1 MKLQMIRLVFTG
13 LISATLLATFHN
25 RLVSSGESTLDLAIL
40 RRSILTEHN
49 TYRSKHYSPKLTTS
63 NSLDKNA
70 QDWANHLAIEK
81 IFEHSDNLQV
91 GENIYV
97 SYDHKLS
104 VNAKTLAENVVNFWY
119 SEVANYNYM
128 KPGFSDNT
136 GHFTQVIWK
145 NSLELG
151 CGAARGTV
159 FLEGKE
165 VGAFYVVCQYSPAG
179 NSSRQFATNVLK
191 P

>member
-1 MKLQMIRLVFTG
+1 MKLQMIRLVFIG
-13 LISATLLATFHN
+13 LISAIFLATFHN
-25 RLVSSGESTLDLAIL
+25 ALVSGESTPDLATL

-49 TYRSKHYSPKLTTS
+49 AYRSRHHSPMLTAS
-63 NSLDKNA
+63 SSLDKSA

-97 SYDHKLS
+97 SYDQRFS
-104 VNAKTLAENVVNFWY
+104 TSAKTLAKDVVKLWY
-119 SEVANYNYM
+119 GEVVNYNYT

-145 NSLELG
+145 NSLKLG

-159 FLEGKE
+159 FLQGKE
-165 VGAFYVVCQYSPAG
+165 VRAFYTVCQYSPAG
-179 NSSRQFATNVLK
+179 NNSRQFTTNVLK

>member
-1 MKLQMIRLVFTG
+1 MKLQMIRLVFIG
-13 LISATLLATFHN
+13 LISAIFLATFHN
-25 RLVSSGESTLDLAIL
+25 GLVSGESTLDLATL

-49 TYRSKHYSPKLTTS
+49 AYRSKHHSPMLTAS
-63 NSLDKNA
+63 SSLDKSA

-81 IFEHSDNLQV
+81 MFEHSDNLQV

-97 SYDHKLS
+97 SYDQRFS
-104 VNAKTLAENVVNFWY
+104 VSAKTMAKNVVKFWY
-119 SEVANYNYM
+119 SEVLNYNYI
-128 KPGFSDNT
+128 KPGFSDKT

-145 NSLELG
+145 NSLKLG

-159 FLEGKE
+159 FLEGE
-165 VGAFYVVCQYSPAG
+165 DVGAFYVVCQYSPAG
-179 NSSRQFATNVLK
+179 NSSKQFATNVLK